1 MAKKKDKTGWT
12 LKCSY
17 YNKTFPT
24 LQLLVEDVINSGMDP
39 NYKVVYNGKTTSDK
53 IIDLILY

>member
-12 LKCSY
+12 LKCS